1 MPFVSYSKLI
11 DRMKRIRTDVRGY
24 TQEEVAEALGVDQPV
39 YSRLE
44 RKVFFMPNLLQDAL
58 MFLTANKID
67 LDRMVWG
74 VPVREATDEEWEEFQ
89 REVEARKAPA
99 VQKVEDDP
107 PSPKAARGA
116 SQRASQG
123 GSQAN
128 EPTPKAAP
136 DLQGGPQD
144 PSNADGEKG
153 ASKKDAKKGA
163 SEEGASEEGA
173 SNEDAEESAAKK
185 QVSY

>member
-44 RKVFFMPNLLQDAL
+44 RKVFFMPDLLQDAL

-89 REVEARKAPA
+89 REVEARKAPP
-99 VQKVEDDP
+99 VQKVEDGP

-116 SQRASQG
+116 SQSASQG

-128 EPTPKAAP
+128 EPTPKGAP
-136 DLQGGPQD
+136 DVQGGPQD
-144 PSNADGEKG
+144 PSDAEGGNG
-153 ASKKDAKKGA
+153 AA
-163 SEEGASEEGA
+163 EEGASD
-173 SNEDAEESAAKK
+173 EDAEESAAKK
-185 QVSY
+185 QVPY

>member
-24 TQEEVAEALGVDQPV
+24 TQEEVAENIGIRQSV

-44 RKVFFMPNLLQDAL
+44 RKNNFMPGVLQDAL

-89 REVEARKAPA
+89 REVEARKAPP

-116 SQRASQG
+116 SQSGSQG
-123 GSQAN
+123 GSQAR
-128 EPTPKAAP
+128 EPTPKGAP

-144 PSNADGEKG
+144 PPNAEGEKG
-153 ASKKDAKKGA
+153 ASKKGA
-163 SEEGASEEGA
+163 SEEGAPEEGA

>member
-1 MPFVSYSKLI
+1 MTFVSYSKLI

-44 RKVFFMPNLLQDAL
+44 RKVFFMPDLLQDAL

-89 REVEARKAPA
+89 REVEARKAPP
-99 VQKVEDDP
+99 VQKVEDGP
-107 PSPKAARGA
+107 PSPKATRGA
-116 SQRASQG
+116 SQSASQG
-123 GSQAN
+123 GSQGH
-128 EPTPKAAP
+128 EPTPK
-136 DLQGGPQD
+136 GGSDPQD
-144 PSNADGEKG
+144 GSQGPSDAEGGNG
-153 ASKKDAKKGA
+153 ASKKGSNKGT
-163 SEEGASEEGA
+163 SEEDPSD
-173 SNEDAEESAAKK
+173 EDAEESGARK
-185 QVSY
+185 QVPY

>member
-89 REVEARKAPA
+89 REVEARKAPP

-107 PSPKAARGA
+107 PSPKAAQGA
-116 SQRASQG
+116 SQSASQG
-123 GSQAN
+123 ASQAH

-144 PSNADGEKG
+144 PSDAEGGNGAGEK
-153 ASKKDAKKGA
+153 
-163 SEEGASEEGA
+163 GASEEGA